1 MRKEEEVIVQKHKR
15 EEVECTGCGVMF
27 VPKRKRR
34 DGETNFHN
42 DDCRVE
48 YVKRK
53 RKAERRI
60 LR

>member
-1 MRKEEEVIVQKHKR
+1 MKQKR
-15 EEVECTGCGVMF
+15 EEVECTGCGIMF